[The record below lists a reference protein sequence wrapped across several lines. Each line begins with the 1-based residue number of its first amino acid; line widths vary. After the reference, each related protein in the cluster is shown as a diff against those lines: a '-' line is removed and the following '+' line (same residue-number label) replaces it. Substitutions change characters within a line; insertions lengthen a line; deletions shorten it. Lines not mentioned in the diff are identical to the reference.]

1 MTLSYIALL
10 SVNYNNVEEG
20 LDVTGSIVPFR
31 RRIKKFRIFKRWYRF
46 FRGKSGD
53 VFAFAL
59 SVDNDGAQQYKVLNV
74 EEAEKG
80 KSFDRLTEEQLY
92 ELKRAI
98 NDVLRE
104 S

>member
-1 MTLSYIALL
+1 M
-10 SVNYNNVEEG
+10 
-20 LDVTGSIVPFR
+20 
-31 RRIKKFRIFKRWYRF
+31 
-46 FRGKSGD
+46 
-53 VFAFAL
+53 FAFAL